1 MKQEQ
6 LLEELE
12 LLCEKLGITVR
23 FENGDFKGGQ
33 CQVKEKQFIIIPKRL
48 PLERQIQIFAQELS
62 RFPMENVF
70 ILPAIR
76 ELLERYQPASN
87 STVPQQNDSPA

>member
-12 LLCEKLGITVR
+12 LLSEKLGITIR
-23 FENGDFKGGQ
+23 YENGDFKGGQ
-33 CQVKEKQFIIIPKRL
+33 CQVKEKQYIIIPKRL
-48 PLERQIQIFAQELS
+48 PIERQIQIFAQELA

-76 ELLERYQPASN
+76 ELLEAYQTSSN
-87 STVPQQNDSPA
+87 SIVPQ